1 MHLIITYYGAKEVL
15 LPGPTMKLRQKINF
29 CNRCHPVHQG
39 VFAPWL
45 ILDFLWPMVYNG
57 L

>member
-15 LPGPTMKLRQKINF
+15 LPGPTMKLRQKSTFVIGVIQFTGEFCSMANF
-29 CNRCHPVHQG
+29 R
-39 VFAPWL
+39 
-45 ILDFLWPMVYNG
+45 FLVANG